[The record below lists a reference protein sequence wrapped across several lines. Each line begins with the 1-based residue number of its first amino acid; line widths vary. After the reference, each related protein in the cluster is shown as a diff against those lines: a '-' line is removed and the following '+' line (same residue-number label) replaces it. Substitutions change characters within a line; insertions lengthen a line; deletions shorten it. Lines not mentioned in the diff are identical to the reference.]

1 MGFVPLMYLADE
13 DLPHPRKGLC
23 VLGGDYSVRLDAP
36 EAQEL
41 GLFLSQSGKEQ
52 AMDGQTLRRP
62 TSLSP
67 LSWGKERDQPLCCH
81 SLLGNGL
88 QASWEV

>member
-1 MGFVPLMYLADE
+1 MGFVPLVYLADE
-13 DLPHPRKGLC
+13 GLPCPRKGLC
-23 VLGGDYSVRLDAP
+23 VLVGDYSIRLDAP

-52 AMDGQTLRRP
+52 ATDGQTLRRT

-67 LSWGKERDQPLCCH
+67 PSWGEERDQPHCCH
-81 SLLGNGL
+81 SCLGNGL
-88 QASWEV
+88 V